1 MKEVKTIHLG
11 KTVQQ
16 QRKMLGMSQEMVC
29 EGLCTIMTLSRF
41 ESGRQTP
48 SRDCVM
54 AMLQRL
60 GLPDD
65 RFYAQLTRTETKL
78 VRLRKEVLAHYN
90 RFEQTSGEEQ
100 QQARTKA
107 LETLQKL
114 EHCIKA
120 DDRIN
125 QQFILGMKASLE
137 VLPPQKQLEVLLEA
151 IHLTSPRFDLDNLSN
166 CLYCSNEV
174 VIISRLAIAYSDCD
188 QRSKTIDI
196 YSQLLDLLLNR
207 TPEHSHLPLVAHNYA
222 LYLTLEERLEEAV
235 EIAEL
240 GRKTCLRQEHYH
252 VLPRFLH
259 IEAEC
264 YYLMSKP
271 KRSAELYRSAYY
283 IYGATMDTRNQKI
296 VKNDAKKFL
305 NLIL

>member
-1 MKEVKTIHLG
+1 MKEMKTIHLG
-11 KTVQQ
+11 KTLQQ

-100 QQARTKA
+100 QQARAKA

-125 QQFILGMKASLE
+125 QQFILGMKAFLE
-137 VLPPQKQLEVLLEA
+137 TYSPSKRLDMLMDA
-151 IHLTSPRFDLDNLSN
+151 IRLTSPRFDLNKLSN
-166 CLYCSNEV
+166 CLYCVSEV
-174 VIISRLAIAYSDCD
+174 AIICKIAISYSQCG
-188 QRSKTIDI
+188 QRRKAIDI
-196 YSQLLDLLLNR
+196 LDQLLKLVLKQNPDHNY
-207 TPEHSHLPLVAHNYA
+207 LPLILYNYA
-222 LYLTLEERLEEAV
+222 RYLGLENQLDKALE
-235 EIAEL
+235 ISKL
-240 GRKTCLRQEHYH
+240 GRQVCIGQEHYH
-252 VLPRFLH
+252 LLPKFLH

-264 YYLMSKP
+264 YYLMGEIN
-271 KRSAELYRSAYY
+271 RNTELLRSAYH
-283 IYGATMDTRNQKI
+283 IYGAIMDSKNQEILKA
-296 VKNDAKKFL
+296 DSQERF
-305 NLIL
+305 NLVI